1 VSHNLVYWV
10 SCFLI
15 WIDRFIIKD
24 SDRLPKE
31 FEKKS
36 MPNLVAVISISYTYD
51 ADDMAIIGTDLST
64 TLRKSLSA
72 ATLYGIIALTPG
84 HRWSSVEVDHMPNTS
99 SLFFLDSAF
108 LIPDTTVRPSWTTPI
123 QLLKLAGRADS
134 ETLRDCEKAQSEGA
148 KRDEGYHLVL
158 NMTLQGY
165 HAFAKRVSISERLH
179 SLDIC

>member
-1 VSHNLVYWV
+1 
-10 SCFLI
+10 
-15 WIDRFIIKD
+15 
-24 SDRLPKE
+24 
-31 FEKKS
+31 

-72 ATLYGIIALTPG
+72 ATLYGIIALTRG

-99 SLFFLDSAF
+99 SLFFSDSAF
-108 LIPDTTVRPSWTTPI
+108 LIPDTTVHPSWATPI
-123 QLLKLAGRADS
+123 QLLNTSIRREVTGDRQELDTIFELLKLAGRADL
-134 ETLRDCEKAQSEGA
+134 ETLRDREKAQSEGQ
-148 KRDEGYHLVL
+148 KRDEGYHLEL

-179 SLDIC
+179 SLVIC